1 MVRSRGRPAGPKPS
15 PAARTDLAARLGT
28 ALAAVEAEVQARLVG
43 AGYDDIRPGHLRLLL
58 LLDRTGARGA
68 DLARRAGIAK
78 QSMGELIAELERLD
92 YVERRPDPRD
102 GRALL
107 VLLTGRG
114 LMLVAHARRAADEA
128 EAELGRRVGRERFAE
143 LHRMLGELAAP
154 TTTVE
159 GKRSTSAVSRAGRS
173 DGR

>member
-1 MVRSRGRPAGPKPS
+1 VVRSRGS
-15 PAARTDLAARLGT
+15 AAHPDASSAIRTDLAARLAA
-28 ALAAVEAEVQARLVG
+28 ALATVEADVQARLVR

-58 LLDRTGARGA
+58 LLDRSGARGA

-78 QSMGELIAELERLD
+78 QSMGELVAELERLD

-107 VLLTGRG
+107 VLPTGRG

-128 EAELGRRVGRERFAE
+128 EAELARRVGRERFAE
-143 LHRMLGELAAP
+143 LHRTLAELGPATAMDDASP
-154 TTTVE
+154 GPGDRT
-159 GKRSTSAVSRAGRS
+159 GRG
-173 DGR
+173 GR